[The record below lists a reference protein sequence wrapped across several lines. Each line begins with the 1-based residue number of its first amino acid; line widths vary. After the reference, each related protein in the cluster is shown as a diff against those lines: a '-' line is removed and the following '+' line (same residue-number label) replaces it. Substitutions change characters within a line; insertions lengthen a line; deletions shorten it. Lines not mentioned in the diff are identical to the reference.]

1 VKLLEVVLEL
11 KVLKMENNMM
21 NRLFGRMT
29 VDEDGVVIEG
39 SIEKAI
45 RRGLVTEENSWYCWV
60 LFEGRCKACG
70 RHAWYIWRD

>member
-1 VKLLEVVLEL
+1 
-11 KVLKMENNMM
+11 MENNMM

-60 LFEGRCKACG
+60 LFEGR
-70 RHAWYIWRD
+70 